1 MSSLRLTPYAFGHRC
16 WETLSFSIDNRQSS
30 IQTPITRNPEKD
42 PLSWLDSFLNLL
54 NSLPNTLLYLLL
66 GLSAFVENVFPPIPG
81 DTITAFGAFLV
92 ATQRLSFFGVYLST
106 TLGSLFGF
114 MFLFWIGSLLGRRF
128 FIEKDYRFFRAK
140 DIIRAEEWFRKYG
153 YFLILLNRFFPGIR
167 SVISIAGGISQLKVL
182 RVTLLALISSC
193 AWNLIWISLGY
204 SIGTNWDMVKEKMAR
219 IMFSYNLAILI
230 LIGLVVLIF
239 VLRMMKKKRNG

>member
-1 MSSLRLTPYAFGHRC
+1 MQPA
-16 WETLSFSIDNRQSS
+16 
-30 IQTPITRNPEKD
+30 TRNPEKD

-193 AWNLIWISLGY
+193 VWNLIWIILGY
-204 SIGTNWDMVKEKMAR
+204 SIGTNWDIVKEKIAR

-230 LIGLVVLIF
+230 LIGLVVLILI
-239 VLRMMKKKRNG
+239 LRMMKKKRNG